1 MTGRDSKPPSDA
13 NDWDA
18 SGRPDDRPIGD
29 ALAQHHRGLEEAFK
43 ATVAR
48 AKIDADPSTARAAW
62 DAFERELLAHMAIE
76 EKDLFP
82 WFGRV
87 QPEEA
92 RALQAEHD
100 VIRARLFELGLALDL
115 RRLGTPAIDEFAA
128 RLRAHALREDLMLYP
143 WTERHLSHDTWHT
156 LNSGLCDAEALARI
170 ASSRN

>member
-13 NDWDA
+13 NDWD
-18 SGRPDDRPIGD
+18 SSSRPDDRPIED
-29 ALAQHHRGLEEAFK
+29 AFAQHHRGLEEAFK

-48 AKIDADPSTARAAW
+48 ARTDNDASVSRAAW
-62 DAFERELLAHMAIE
+62 DAFERELLAHMEIE

-82 WFGRV
+82 LFGRLHL
-87 QPEEA
+87 EEA

-100 VIRARLFELGLALDL
+100 VIRERLFELGLALDL
-115 RRLGTPAIDEFAA
+115 RRLGTPAIEEFAA

-143 WTERHLSHDTWHT
+143 WAERHLSQDAWHA
-156 LNSGLCDAEALARI
+156 LGSGFSDAEALARI

>member
-18 SGRPDDRPIGD
+18 AGRPDDRPIGD

-48 AKIDADPSTARAAW
+48 AKSQADPSTCRAAW
-62 DAFERELLAHMAIE
+62 DAFERELLAHMDIE

-82 WFGRV
+82 LFGRV
-87 QPEEA
+87 HPDEA
-92 RALQAEHD
+92 QALHAEHD

-115 RRLGTPAIDEFAA
+115 HRLGTPAIDEFAA

-143 WTERHLSHDTWHT
+143 WTERHLAHDTWHA
-156 LNSGLCDAEALARI
+156 LSSGLSDAEALARI
-170 ASSRN
+170 AASRN